1 MRFSTA
7 PFDQVRVVAM
17 CRKPIR
23 LELYLQEV
31 QRRARRSLLEIEKMG
46 TDAALDR
53 CRELARQVQSQL
65 SKLPDHTIN
74 IQSLADF
81 QVSLE
86 RACYVLGQKSGY
98 SAEEGSHHEP

>member
-1 MRFSTA
+1 
-7 PFDQVRVVAM
+7 M
-17 CRKPIR
+17 CRNGTRNDDAGRKPIR

-81 QVSLE
+81 
-86 RACYVLGQKSGY
+86 
-98 SAEEGSHHEP
+98 